1 MNIEELKN
9 KLRKYKKS
17 DIIVTDHAV
26 MRADFRDT
34 SIDEVKENICNPER
48 LVYFKE
54 KTARN
59 PNEKKYECYFTY
71 NVLLHHKYVITV
83 NGKVIIVTIIVINR
97 RLQHLFRRR

>member
-1 MNIEELKN
+1 MDLDELKA

-17 DIIVTDHAV
+17 DIIITDHALL
-26 MRADFRDT
+26 RANFRDT
-34 SIDEVKENICNPER
+34 SIEEVKENICNPER

-54 KTARN
+54 KTAKN

-71 NVLLHHKYVITV
+71 SNLLHHKYVLIV

-97 RLQHLFRRR
+97 RLQNLINRR